1 MKSPESMVQLR
12 RFDVDEKQQKVA
24 DIEVMIQDFSQMVVD
39 LDRQIEV
46 EQERAGVTD
55 VNHYSYPTFAKAAIQ
70 RRDNLSASIEDLG
83 VKLNAARDDLA
94 DAFEDLKKVG
104 LINDRSGDR
113 NRAWTPQKNGMRPRT
128 ARGHPPSFRRQ
139 HAWPGA
145 NVPRG

>member
-1 MKSPESMVQLR
+1 MKSRESMVQLR

-24 DIEVMIQDFSQMVVD
+24 DIEAMIQDFSQMVVD

-83 VKLNAARDDLA
+83 VKLNAAREDLA
-94 DAFEDLKKVG
+94 DAFEDLKKVD
-104 LINDRSGDR
+104 LINERSGDR
-113 NRAWTPQKNGMRPRT
+113 DRGDQITVKEGEAGQMAEMALMRV
-128 ARGHPPSFRRQ
+128 GLDSQ
-139 HAWPGA
+139 
-145 NVPRG
+145 

>member
-1 MKSPESMVQLR
+1 MKSRESMVQLR

-55 VNHYSYPTFAKAAIQ
+55 VNHYAYPTFAMAAIQ

-83 VKLNAARDDLA
+83 DKLDAAR
-94 DAFEDLKKVG
+94 EDEEV
-104 LINDRSGDR
+104 
-113 NRAWTPQKNGMRPRT
+113 AQ
-128 ARGHPPSFRRQ
+128 
-139 HAWPGA
+139 
-145 NVPRG
+145 

>member
-1 MKSPESMVQLR
+1 MKSRESMVQLH

-24 DIEVMIQDFSQMVVD
+24 DIEAMIQDFSQMVVD

-83 VKLNAARDDLA
+83 VKLNAAREDLA
-94 DAFEDLKKVG
+94 DAFEDLKKVD
-104 LINDRSGDR
+104 LINERSGDR
-113 NRAWTPQKNGMRPRT
+113 NRDNQITVEEGEAGQMAEMALMRV
-128 ARGHPPSFRRQ
+128 GLDSQ
-139 HAWPGA
+139 
-145 NVPRG
+145 

>member
-24 DIEVMIQDFSQMVVD
+24 DIEAMIQDFSQMVVD

-55 VNHYSYPTFAKAAIQ
+55 VNHYAYPTFAKAAIQ

-83 VKLNAARDDLA
+83 VKLNAAREDLA
-94 DAFEDLKKVG
+94 DAFEDLKKVD
-104 LINDRSGDR
+104 LINERSGDR
-113 NRAWTPQKNGMRPRT
+113 NRDNQITVEEGEAGQMAEMALMRV
-128 ARGHPPSFRRQ
+128 GLDSQ
-139 HAWPGA
+139 
-145 NVPRG
+145 

>member
-113 NRAWTPQKNGMRPRT
+113 NRENQITVEEGEAGQMAEMALMRV
-128 ARGHPPSFRRQ
+128 GLDSQ
-139 HAWPGA
+139 
-145 NVPRG
+145 